1 MEDNIFRN
9 SRHKKRNERSKRN
22 IKNGN
27 VWNIWFYVNAFN
39 SFFNRRSNDL
49 MHISDKGLDLIKHFE
64 GCELEA
70 YKCAAG
76 VWTIGYGYTKDVQE
90 GDKWDKEKA
99 EFMLWR
105 ELEDEYEQYINDLVT
120 VPMNQCQ
127 FDALVSWVYNLGPA
141 NLKSSTL
148 LKCLNLGDYNGV
160 PEQIKRWNKATVNG
174 KREVLPGLTRR
185 REAEA
190 KMFEGENA
198 S

>member
-1 MEDNIFRN
+1 
-9 SRHKKRNERSKRN
+9 
-22 IKNGN
+22 
-27 VWNIWFYVNAFN
+27 
-39 SFFNRRSNDL
+39 
-49 MHISDKGLDLIKHFE
+49 MHVSDEGFELIKHFE

-76 VWTIGYGYTKDVQE
+76 VWTIGYGHTKDVQE

-105 ELEDEYEQYINDLVT
+105 ELEDEYEQYVNDLVT

-174 KREVLPGLTRR
+174 ERKVLPGLTRR

-190 KMFEGENA
+190 EMFEGSNA